1 MGRATVFVC
10 GDRHRRDDGAA
21 QVAADR
27 LTDALRGDVVLRRV
41 GQLGPDDLVAA
52 TATGRCLVI
61 DAVRGIPP
69 GSVVAL
75 PLGELG
81 AAGPASASSH
91 ALPLPTVIAL
101 AEALG
106 ADLARA
112 AFVGIGGETFEL
124 GRGLSPRVEAALDGY
139 VAEIGA
145 TLLRQ
150 DGLPCA

>member
-1 MGRATVFVC
+1 MARATVLVC
-10 GDRHRRDDGAA
+10 GDRHRKDDGAA

-27 LTDALRGDVVLRRV
+27 LADTLLGDVVLRRV

-52 TATGRCLVI
+52 TATGHCLVI
-61 DAVRGIPP
+61 DAVRGIAP

-75 PLGELG
+75 PLGELE

-112 AFVGIGGETFEL
+112 AFVGIGGETFDL

-139 VAEIGA
+139 VTEIA
-145 TLLRQ
+145 ALVRQ
-150 DGLPCA
+150 GGVPCA